1 MALLVLNAQQTTL
14 DTARLDEILGTLDL
28 YRKEDVALIREH
40 LQAARTYL
48 LGAMPN
54 EYIANLRDARS
65 AAGSLSDKGVGKSLV
80 NVLDYLLE
88 EMEDL
93 ESFHAGQHQVQPKP
107 HGSIPTVS
115 HSYLWGFFSTA
126 DISFGVFYPKGHI
139 MAVFPS
145 FQAAKEA
152 ETVML
157 NEGFGGQEVMAI
169 HSDDMLQ
176 FLDELRLHAGLWGVL
191 MSELSRMFGTE
202 EIFVLH
208 DIRKADQGAGFLAVF
223 CPLDS
228 DGEHIPELLAPFG
241 PLSMQRYMASG
252 IRSLTAS
259 PQSTD

>member
-1 MALLVLNAQQTTL
+1 MALLVLNAEQTTL
-14 DTARLDEILGTLDL
+14 DIARMDEILGTLDL

-40 LQAARTYL
+40 LQGARTYL

-54 EYIANLRDARS
+54 EYIASLRDARS
-65 AAGSLSDKGVGKSLV
+65 AAGNLSDKGVGKSLT

-88 EMEDL
+88 EMADL
-93 ESFHAGQHQVQPKP
+93 ESSHAGHQVQPKP
-107 HGSIPTVS
+107 HGSIPTVA

-176 FLDELRLHAGLWGVL
+176 FLDELRLHAGLWGIL

-208 DIRKADQGAGFLAVF
+208 DIRKAGQGAGFLAVF

-228 DGEHIPELLAPFG
+228 DGDHIPELLVSFG
-241 PLSMQRYMASG
+241 PLSMQRYMTSG
-252 IRSLTAS
+252 IRSLMPS
-259 PQSTD
+259 PRSTN